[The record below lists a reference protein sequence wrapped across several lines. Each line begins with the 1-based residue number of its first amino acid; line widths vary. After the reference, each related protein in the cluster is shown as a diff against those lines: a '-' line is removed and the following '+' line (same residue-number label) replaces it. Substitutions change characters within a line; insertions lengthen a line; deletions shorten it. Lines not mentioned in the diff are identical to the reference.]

1 MFQVKV
7 MRPQD
12 FAFAVQLANT
22 MDWQMEDKDFQFN
35 LALEPEGCLVLFERD
50 DPIGVATC
58 ISFGKVGWFGNLIIK
73 EEHRGKGAAKLLLQH
88 AIAYLRKKGVE
99 TIGLYAYQHLKG
111 FYGKFGFKPEEDF
124 TVYNNPNVQ
133 IQALTGHS
141 TLKCRDF
148 SALNSFDTQFF
159 GADRK
164 KLLQAIWQ
172 EKMNLC
178 YTVSSNGQVE
188 GYVLAKVM
196 QRMAEVGPLICKP
209 DHTAQAHLLL
219 ESALHCLQGRFVS
232 LYIQKKQ
239 AALCEF
245 LVSVGFK
252 EAFTLSRMFLGTPK
266 VQKCIYAA
274 ESLERG

>member
-1 MFQVKV
+1 

-22 MDWQMEDKDFQFN
+22 MDWQMEEQDFQFN
-35 LALEPEGCLVLFERD
+35 LALEPEGCLVLFESD

-73 EEHRGKGAAKLLLQH
+73 EEHRGKGGAKLLLQH

-111 FYGKFGFKPEEDF
+111 FYGRFGFIPEEDF
-124 TVYNNPNVQ
+124 SVYHNPNVQ
-133 IQALTGHS
+133 VKAVTEPSVLQ
-141 TLKCRDF
+141 CRDF
-148 SALNSFDTQFF
+148 SSLNKFDTKYF

-164 KLLQAIWQ
+164 RLLKAINQ
-172 EKMNLC
+172 EKNNLC
-178 YTVSSNGQVE
+178 HAVLSNGQVE
-188 GYVLAKVM
+188 GYVLAKVS
-196 QRMAEVGPLICKP
+196 QKMAEVGPLICKP
-209 DHTAQAHLLL
+209 DHTAKAHLLL

-239 AALCEF
+239 SALCDF